1 MTPPRSSRSA
11 VRAAGAALPASV
23 VGRADCELHPGIR
36 EQEKV
41 HAERRAQRGGI
52 IRRVLI
58 TLFVLLTLVCLYLLR
73 GPILRGAA
81 HLLITQDE
89 LEPADAIVVLGD
101 DNYAGDR
108 AARGAELFQARW
120 APMVVASGRYLRP
133 YASVADLM
141 ARDLAERG
149 VLPGAIIPLRHRA
162 AGTREE
168 AVAVSELA
176 RERRWRRL
184 IVVTSNYHTR
194 RARYIFR
201 DVLGAD
207 FDIRVAPAAD
217 SQFDPRAWWQSR
229 EGCKIFARETAAWLL
244 AVWES
249 LTDSESDKNQTGA
262 RAAPDCQPGV
272 GRPRHDTQ
280 LVNTCLF
287 ASRLAACTGL

>member
-1 MTPPRSSRSA
+1 MTPLRSSRRM
-11 VRAAGAALPASV
+11 VRVTGAAPRESV
-23 VGRADCELHPGIR
+23 VGRADPKRLPTIPGWQR
-36 EQEKV
+36 G
-41 HAERRAQRGGI
+41 HALGGAQRGGV

-58 TLFVLLTLVCLYLLR
+58 TLFVLLTLVCLYLVR

-81 HLLITQDE
+81 HLLITEDD

-108 AARGAELFQARW
+108 AARGAELFHARW
-120 APMVVASGRYLRP
+120 APVVVASGRYLRP
-133 YASVADLM
+133 YASVADLI

-149 VLPGAIIPLRHRA
+149 VLADAIIPLRHRA
-162 AGTREE
+162 ASTREE
-168 AVAVSELA
+168 AMAVRELA

-201 DVLGAD
+201 DVLGTD

-217 SQFDPRAWWQSR
+217 SEFDPRAWWQSR
-229 EGCKIFARETAAWLL
+229 EGCKIFAHETAAWLL

-249 LTDSESDKNQTGA
+249 LTGSDAEKNGTGA
-262 RAAPDCQPGV
+262 GADPDFQAV
-272 GRPRHDTQ
+272 VARSRHDTQ
-280 LVNTCLF
+280 LVNN
-287 ASRLAACTGL
+287 

>member
-1 MTPPRSSRSA
+1 M
-11 VRAAGAALPASV
+11 AGAAPPASV
-23 VGRADCELHPGIR
+23 VGRTDCEPHPGIR
-36 EQEKV
+36 DREKV

-58 TLFVLLTLVCLYLLR
+58 TLFVLLTLVCLYLVR

-81 HLLITQDE
+81 HLLITEDD

-120 APMVVASGRYLRP
+120 APVVVASGRYLRP
-133 YASVADLM
+133 YASVADLI
-141 ARDLAERG
+141 ARDLTDGG
-149 VLPGAIIPLRHRA
+149 VPPDAIIPLRHRA
-162 AGTREE
+162 ASTREE
-168 AVAVSELA
+168 ALAVSELA

-217 SQFDPRAWWQSR
+217 SEFDPRAWWQSR

-249 LTDSESDKNQTGA
+249 LTGSDAEKNGTGA
-262 RAAPDCQPGV
+262 LADPDFLPVV
-272 GRPRHDTQ
+272 GRSRHDTQ